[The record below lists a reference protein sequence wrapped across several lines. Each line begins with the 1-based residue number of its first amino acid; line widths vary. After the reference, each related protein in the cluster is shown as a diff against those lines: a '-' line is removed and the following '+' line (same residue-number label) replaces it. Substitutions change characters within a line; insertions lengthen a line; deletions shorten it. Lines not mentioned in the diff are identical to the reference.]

1 MHGCKEDD
9 DEIDS
14 EMGIA
19 GLGQWENMHM
29 RVYGLWPLPGMCL
42 K

>member
-1 MHGCKEDD
+1 MHGCKKEDG
-9 DEIDS
+9 EIDS

-29 RVYGLWPLPGMCL
+29 SLYELGLPLGMCL